1 MVRYKIVEDG
11 SVVGF
16 VDSDDDS
23 FTWSYSGEKAKVQS
37 LLTHSDS
44 FKTHA
49 PHPEGDGDI
58 GLDYIGM
65 TILTDARP
73 EQKMTR
79 LVPEL
84 LVVDGMDLE

>member
-1 MVRYKIVEDG
+1 MGRYQIVEDG

-16 VDSDDDS
+16 VDSGGGS

-37 LLTHSDS
+37 LLTHADS

-49 PHPEGDGDI
+49 PHPDGDGDI

-73 EQKMTR
+73 EQKLSR
-79 LVPEL
+79 LFPEM